1 MAVAAAKP
9 LTVARCDEELG
20 RLAKKLHDQTLAHY
34 EVALARESIDD
45 WLERRLLCALTE
57 ESE

>member
-1 MAVAAAKP
+1 MSC
-9 LTVARCDEELG
+9 R